1 MIKYHDCNKKRI
13 HMYVDK
19 INSYGK
25 IIFLNR
31 KTIHEIIIYCFLI
44 DIEEI

>member
-1 MIKYHDCNKKRI
+1 
-13 HMYVDK
+13 MYDK
-19 INSYGK
+19 INSYSK